1 MLIPKTP
8 EYQKLQSSVPFRD
21 ALIDALSNE
30 TLKMAIA
37 AVRACATPTHIPAP
51 TPGLHPDTATAHYH
65 HMLVGLNQ
73 AFSLLEGLTM
83 PPQKKL
89 PSEIEYYYTLPP
101 ELQSETAPSHLT
113 E

>member
-21 ALIDALSNE
+21 ALIDVLNNE
-30 TLKMAIA
+30 TLKTAIA

-73 AFSLLEGLTM
+73 ALSLLDGLTM
-83 PPQKKL
+83 PPQKL
-89 PSEIEYYYTLPP
+89 QVSEIEFNHALPP
-101 ELQSETAPSHLT
+101 ELQSATIPPHLV